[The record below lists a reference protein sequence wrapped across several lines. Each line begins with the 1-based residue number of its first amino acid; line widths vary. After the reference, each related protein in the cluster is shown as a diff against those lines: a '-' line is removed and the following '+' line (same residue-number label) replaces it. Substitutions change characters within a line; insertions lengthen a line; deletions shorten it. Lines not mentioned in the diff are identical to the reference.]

1 MPKVEGLA
9 ADWLAA
15 RRDELNARFRQAR
28 KRFGRLDG
36 ERVLELAAEVL
47 PPLAGAGEPGTA
59 DLLAAVYD
67 LILLHAGRGLLAAGN
82 FGDRQDV
89 LSVPE
94 FPGGGRSW
102 ADLLLRET
110 FVKLRPLLLMRPRQL
125 PAALSNAA
133 ESFGARGAEFA
144 RELAT
149 VGTGLENPQELLDA
163 AAVLAWR
170 LGEARL
176 REAALRIA
184 ATLPPR
190 TVLAALGL
198 SDWHPE
204 AAPLV
209 LAALSADAWRHPR
222 NQFRP
227 ETVARFGALQPEE
240 RAALYAHLAA
250 LTGSG
255 RGWQLAAAVENFSGF
270 GGHFDAPPM
279 LLDSRGVTSR
289 HRFWVLTTTGIF
301 RLEADIFGC
310 VCQSH
315 PYTDYPVQE
324 VATRGKAVLAFLT
337 GQKDQPRLYG
347 DGRLEGGGR
356 AEQVP
361 DAAGAVSYRLAPGLI
376 AFTRT
381 DSFRVRVLVP
391 AREPL

>member
-67 LILLHAGRGLLAAGN
+67 LILLHAGRGLLAAGPQQA
-82 FGDRQDV
+82 GD
-89 LSVPE
+89 
-94 FPGGGRSW
+94 GGGRSW

-133 ESFGARGAEFA
+133 ESFGVRGAEFA

-222 NQFRP
+222 NQIRP
-227 ETVARFGALQPEE
+227 ETVARVGTLQPEE
-240 RAALYAHLAA
+240 RAALYARLAA
-250 LTGSG
+250 PADSG

-270 GGHFDAPPM
+270 GGHLDAPPV
-279 LLDSRGVTSR
+279 LLDSRGVASR

-301 RLEADIFGC
+301 RLEADTFGC
-310 VCQSH
+310 VCQSN
-315 PYTDYPVQE
+315 PYTDYPVQA

-337 GQKDQPRLYG
+337 GQKDQPRLYA

-376 AFTRT
+376 AFTRA